1 MMKNKLLYPLIA
13 IVALSL
19 VSCKKYLDVKSDVKL
34 VTPQSLQDI
43 QALLDDYPT
52 MNTKTTPS
60 LPESSGDDYFWLPAT
75 YNAQS
80 AISQGLYSWQSFDSR
95 FGNDWNYTYQAVFN
109 CNIGLELLE
118 KIERTNANA
127 TAWDNVKGSALF
139 YRAYY
144 YLLLTANYAR
154 VYNEATA
161 DTDPGIILRTASD
174 FNLPGKR
181 ASVRECYNRVL
192 QDAQQ
197 AAGLLPDVPVHVM
210 RPSRAAACALLSRAY
225 LYMGR
230 YDLGL
235 QWANESLKI
244 NSKLMDYNS
253 DPGVI
258 NLTANVP
265 FRKYNGE
272 TLFYTEMAPSFTLHA
287 TSRAR
292 IDTLL
297 YASYQSGDLRRT
309 AFFKTVGGY
318 QQYKGSYAES
328 ASVFFTGI
336 ANDEVYLNRAECNA
350 FLGNVAPAM
359 ADLNLLLK
367 SRWKSGSVFVPL
379 TAASRAD
386 ALKKIRIER
395 RKELLMR
402 GMRWIDLKRYNRE
415 GENLVIS
422 RNIGGELVSLPPN
435 AAYYA
440 LPIPVDIIEQT
451 GIAQNER

>member
-1 MMKNKLLYPLIA
+1 MMKNKLVYALAA
-13 IVALSL
+13 ILVLSL
-19 VSCKKYLDVKSDVKL
+19 VSCKKYLDVKSDAKL

-52 MNTKTTPS
+52 MNAKTTPG

-80 AISQGLYSWQSFDSR
+80 AISQGLYQWQSFDSR

-118 KIERTNANA
+118 KIGRTNVNA

-139 YRAYY
+139 FRAYY
-144 YLLLTANYAR
+144 YLLLTANYAK

-161 DTDPGIILRTASD
+161 DADPGIILRTASD
-174 FNLPGKR
+174 FNLTGTR
-181 ASVRECYNRVL
+181 ASLRECYNQVL

-197 AAGLLPDVPVHVM
+197 SVSLLPDVPVHVM
-210 RPSRAAACALLSRAY
+210 RPSKAAACALLSRAY
-225 LYMGR
+225 LYMGK

-235 QWANESLKI
+235 QWANASLQL
-244 NSKLMDYNS
+244 NNKLMDYNS

-258 NLTANVP
+258 NLAANVP
-265 FRKYNGE
+265 FRKFNGE

-297 YASYQSGDLRRT
+297 YSTYQSNDLRRT
-309 AFFKTVGGY
+309 AFFRTISGY

-367 SRWKSGSVFVPL
+367 SRWKNGTVFVPL
-379 TAASRAD
+379 VATDRAD
-386 ALKKIRIER
+386 ALKKIRTER

-422 RNIGGELVSLPPN
+422 RNIAGKLVSLAPN
-435 AAYYA
+435 AGYYA

-451 GIAQNER
+451 GIAQN